1 MTTENTAGLSLAE
14 GGTPGGILLDAGTN
28 ELEVLVFRMGTQ
40 RYGVN
45 VAKVREVIRG
55 ETPSEPPKMHDS
67 IIGVINKR
75 EQLIPLVDLG
85 KHLGLD
91 SVDLTTIA
99 DARIIVT
106 EFNGMVVGFV
116 VEAVERIHRLGWDKV
131 QSVPELGEQDDGV
144 NYSTCTGIIQFEE
157 YLLLMVD
164 FESITDSIRMEDKLH
179 VTSVDNPLGVDRGS
193 VRVVMAEDSAFMR
206 DAIGTVFRQSGY
218 TNASIFAD
226 GQAAWDAIRTG
237 TERGEA
243 PDFVISD
250 IEMPGMDGLRLT
262 KEIKGDARLAG
273 VPVVLFSSL
282 ITEENRK
289 KGEQVGAD
297 RQISKPELPD
307 LVRIVDEFVHEASGG
322 VKSAA

>member
-1 MTTENTAGLSLAE
+1 MTNENPAALSLAE

-55 ETPSEPPKMHDS
+55 ETPSEPPKMHRS
-67 IIGVINKR
+67 IVGVINKR
-75 EQLIPLVDLG
+75 GQLIPLVDLG

-91 SVDLTTIA
+91 PIDLSGIA

-106 EFNGMVVGFV
+106 EFNGMVVGFL
-116 VEAVERIHRLGWDKV
+116 VEAVERIHRLGWDRV
-131 QSVPELGEQDDGV
+131 QTVPDLGEREAGV
-144 NYSTCTGIIQFEE
+144 NYSTCTGIIRFEE
-157 YLLLMVD
+157 YLLLMID

-193 VRVVMAEDSAFMR
+193 VRVVMAEDSSFMR

-218 TNASIFAD
+218 TNATIFAD
-226 GQAAWDAIRTG
+226 GQAAWDAISAG
-237 TERGEA
+237 AAQGEI
-243 PDFVISD
+243 PDIVISD
-250 IEMPGMDGLRLT
+250 IEMPRMDGLRLT

-297 RQISKPELPD
+297 RQLSKPELPD
-307 LVRIVDEFVHEASGG
+307 LVRLVDEFVHGMSPG